1 VPSCLPGESYLWPPG
16 RGLFADQGRNVDK
29 HSEFISMSSIGMVG
43 LTAYFGAFD
52 VAKLEKDQVVVVS
65 GAAGYVC
72 IRNEPNSSY

>member
-1 VPSCLPGESYLWPPG
+1 VT
-16 RGLFADQGRNVDK
+16 ADQGRNVDK

-65 GAAGYVC
+65 GAAGYVHLDKAL
-72 IRNEPNSSY
+72 NQPY